1 MFAAE
6 HQVVGRLRAVQSRSA
21 RSNEPDAQ
29 QQPASTEYPAMIST
43 VVLAAR
49 SSWQAAEK
57 QSSAPFRNQPT
68 LQSILENV
76 LASVV
81 DEVICVTDDLE
92 AARRDIKLV
101 DSRLVWHFNG
111 ARRGQSSS
119 VIAGLWASDPESDGI
134 MLVAAEL
141 SPFRRELIDLLIG
154 RFESSPAWIV
164 APKTGDEAPNP
175 IVFRRELYPELL
187 KLTGDDWGVSLVAK
201 HAEKAARVELAEE
214 PKSFKVNQRRTRMRF
229 KESV

>member
-1 MFAAE
+1 
-6 HQVVGRLRAVQSRSA
+6 
-21 RSNEPDAQ
+21 
-29 QQPASTEYPAMIST
+29 MIST

-57 QSSAPFRNQPT
+57 QPSAPFRNQPT

-111 ARRGQSSS
+111 ARRGRSSS

-134 MLVAAEL
+134 MLVAAEV

-164 APKTGDEAPNP
+164 APKTGDGAPNP

-187 KLTGDDWGVSLVAK
+187 KLTGDDWGVSLIAK
-201 HAEKAARVELAEE
+201 HAEKAAVVELEE
-214 PKSFKVNQRRTRMRF
+214 ELKSFKVDQRRTRMRF

>member
-1 MFAAE
+1 
-6 HQVVGRLRAVQSRSA
+6 
-21 RSNEPDAQ
+21 
-29 QQPASTEYPAMIST
+29 MIST

-57 QSSAPFRNQPT
+57 QPSAPFRNQPT

-134 MLVAAEL
+134 MLVAAEV

-164 APKTGDEAPNP
+164 APKTGDGAPNP

-187 KLTGDDWGVSLVAK
+187 KLTGDDWGVSLIAK
-201 HAEKAARVELAEE
+201 HAEKAAVVELEE
-214 PKSFKVNQRRTRMRF
+214 ELKSFKVDQRRTRMRF